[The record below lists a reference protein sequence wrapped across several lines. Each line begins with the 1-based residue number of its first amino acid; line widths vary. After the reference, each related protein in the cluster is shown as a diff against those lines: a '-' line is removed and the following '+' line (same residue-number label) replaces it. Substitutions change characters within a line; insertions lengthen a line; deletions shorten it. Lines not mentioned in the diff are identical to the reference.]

1 MTHFLVSDSKPEGY
15 KLEDILTLIRNDI
28 IMRATRIMDDRRPE
42 AQAVLENNVRILNML
57 TDCINLADN
66 STRVLA
72 KSFGEHSEGQP
83 RIGKP

>member
-1 MTHFLVSDSKPEGY
+1 MTHFLVSETKPEGY

-28 IMRATRIMDDRRPE
+28 IVRATRIMDDRRPE

-66 STRVLA
+66 STRILVKA
-72 KSFGEHSEGQP
+72 FGEHSEGHP